1 MRIKIEK
8 PIKKDNHAFYMA
20 GERQEDKK
28 KKEEKMTVGE
38 KLTTIRCHMP
48 HHMKKDMMVHLIR
61 QRKVRFGY

>member
-28 KKEEKMTVGE
+28 K
-38 KLTTIRCHMP
+38 R
-48 HHMKKDMMVHLIR
+48 
-61 QRKVRFGY
+61 RKNDRW